1 LRFLFLKVT
10 QKPDVDFNLV
20 NSKKA
25 TSQLPYP
32 LSFLLI
38 PSTKF
43 MKQFLFTLLFTTAV
57 TCAVN
62 AQSDDLKMNQLQVIG
77 SHNSYRHAIE
87 TDLYNTIQ
95 AKDTSRSLKGLQYTH
110 ISLTD
115 QLNKGLRG
123 LEIDVYG
130 DVKGGKYAHP
140 KGLDIVK
147 STEAYDPKGEMQK
160 PGFKVFH
167 MVDIDFRTSCYT
179 LQSCL
184 AELKKWSDANPGHVP
199 VLITLEPKDGHA
211 SFFGNKPEEFT
222 PELFDALDKE
232 LRKGLGNKLITPDM
246 VRGKYKT
253 LEEAVLNNNWPT
265 LKKAKGKFLFI
276 LDNNDTKRDL
286 YALNHPSLKGRAI
299 FINAEP
305 GKPEA
310 ATIFRN
316 NSEDPTIA
324 DLVKKGYII
333 RTRADSDTKEA
344 RKNDYTHFNAAKT
357 SGAQIITTDYYLP
370 STFFDSPYQIKYDDG
385 TYVRVDPV
393 NGGK

>member
-1 LRFLFLKVT
+1 
-10 QKPDVDFNLV
+10 
-20 NSKKA
+20 
-25 TSQLPYP
+25 
-32 LSFLLI
+32 
-38 PSTKF
+38 
-43 MKQFLFTLLFTTAV
+43 MKQILFALLFAGTIQLSQ
-57 TCAVN
+57 
-62 AQSDDLKMNQLQVIG
+62 AQNDTLKINQIQVIG
-77 SHNSYRHAIE
+77 SHNSYRHNIE
-87 TDLYNTIQ
+87 PDLYNFIQ
-95 AKDTSRSLKGLQYTH
+95 AKDTTRSLKGLQYTH

-115 QLNKGLRG
+115 QLNKGLRQ
-123 LEIDVYG
+123 LEIDVQG
-130 DVKGGKYAHP
+130 DPQGGKFVHP

-147 STEAYDPKGEMQK
+147 SQEAYDPNGEMKK

-167 MVDIDFRTSCYT
+167 MIDIDFRTSCYT
-179 LQSCL
+179 LQGCL
-184 AELKKWSDANPGHVP
+184 AELKKWSDANPDHVP
-199 VLITLEPKDGHA
+199 VFITLEPKDDDSYLGTKA
-211 SFFGNKPEEFT
+211 EKFT
-222 PELFDALDKE
+222 SELFDALDKE

-276 LDNNDTKRDL
+276 LDNNGAKRDL
-286 YALNHPSLKGRAI
+286 YALNHPSLKGRAV

-316 NSEDPTIA
+316 NPEDAAIA

-333 RTRADSDTKEA
+333 RTRADADTKEA
-344 RKNDYTHFNAAKT
+344 RANDYTHFNAAKT

-370 STFFDSPYQIKYDDG
+370 STFFNSPYQIKYDDG

-393 NGGK
+393 NGEK

>member
-1 LRFLFLKVT
+1 MKQILCALFLAGAISSSVQAQNDTLKV
-10 QKPDVDFNLV
+10 
-20 NSKKA
+20 
-25 TSQLPYP
+25 
-32 LSFLLI
+32 
-38 PSTKF
+38 
-43 MKQFLFTLLFTTAV
+43 
-57 TCAVN
+57 
-62 AQSDDLKMNQLQVIG
+62 NQIQVIG

-87 TDLYNTIQ
+87 TDLYNFIQ

-110 ISLTD
+110 IPLTD
-115 QLNKGLRG
+115 QLNKGLRN
-123 LEIDVYG
+123 LEIDVQA
-130 DVKGGKYAHP
+130 DTKGGKFTHP
-140 KGLDIVK
+140 KGLDLAK
-147 STEAYDPKGEMQK
+147 SQEAYDPNGEMKK

-167 MVDIDFRTSCYT
+167 MIDIDFRTSCYT
-179 LQSCL
+179 LQNCL
-184 AELKKWSDANPGHVP
+184 AELKKWSDANPDHVP
-199 VLITLEPKDGHA
+199 VFITLEPKDDDSHLGTKA
-211 SFFGNKPEEFT
+211 EKFT

-276 LDNNDTKRDL
+276 LDNNAAKRDL
-286 YALNHPSLKGRAI
+286 YALNHPSLKGRAV

-310 ATIFRN
+310 ATLFRN
-316 NSEDPTIA
+316 NSEDPQIA

-344 RKNDYTHFNAAKT
+344 RKNDYSHFEAAKK

-370 STFFDSPYQIKYDDG
+370 STFFNSPYQIKYDDG
-385 TYVRVDPV
+385 TYVRVDPI
-393 NGGK
+393 NGVK

>member
-1 LRFLFLKVT
+1 
-10 QKPDVDFNLV
+10 
-20 NSKKA
+20 
-25 TSQLPYP
+25 
-32 LSFLLI
+32 
-38 PSTKF
+38 
-43 MKQFLFTLLFTTAV
+43 MKQMLFTCLIMLCVIFSS
-57 TCAVN
+57 N
-62 AQSDDLKMNQLQVIG
+62 AQSDDLKINQLQVIG

-87 TDLYNTIQ
+87 TELYNTIQ

-115 QLNKGLRG
+115 QLNKGLRN
-123 LEIDVYG
+123 LEIDVQG
-130 DVKGGKYAHP
+130 DSKGGKFAHP
-140 KGLDIVK
+140 KGLDIAK
-147 STEAYDPKGEMQK
+147 SDEAYDPNGDMKK

-167 MVDIDFRTSCYT
+167 MIDIDFRTSCYT

-184 AELKKWSDANPGHVP
+184 AELKKWSDANPDHVP
-199 VLITLEPKDGHA
+199 VFITLEPKDDD
-211 SFFGNKPEEFT
+211 SFLGTKAEKFT

-246 VRGKYKT
+246 VRGKYNT

-276 LDNNDTKRDL
+276 LDNNGAKRDL
-286 YALNHPSLKGRAI
+286 YALNHPSLKGRAV

-310 ATIFRN
+310 ATLFRN
-316 NSEDPTIA
+316 NSEDSTIV

-344 RKNDYTHFNAAKT
+344 RKNDYTHFEAAKN

-385 TYVRVDPV
+385 SYVRVNLV
-393 NGGK
+393 TGGK

>member
-1 LRFLFLKVT
+1 
-10 QKPDVDFNLV
+10 
-20 NSKKA
+20 
-25 TSQLPYP
+25 
-32 LSFLLI
+32 
-38 PSTKF
+38 
-43 MKQFLFTLLFTTAV
+43 MKQILFTVFIAGALH
-57 TCAVN
+57 CN
-62 AQSDDLKMNQLQVIG
+62 SQIKNDNLKINQLQVIG

-87 TDLYNTIQ
+87 PDLYNLIQ

-110 ISLTD
+110 IGITE
-115 QLNKGLRG
+115 QLNKGLRN
-123 LEIDVYG
+123 LEIDVQG
-130 DVKGGKYAHP
+130 DSKGGKFAHP
-140 KGLDIVK
+140 KGLDMAKPEEV
-147 STEAYDPKGEMQK
+147 YDPNGEMKK

-167 MVDIDFRTSCYT
+167 MIDIDFRTSCYT
-179 LQSCL
+179 LQNCL
-184 AELKKWSDANPGHVP
+184 AELKKWSDANPDHVP
-199 VLITLEPKDGHA
+199 VFITLEPKDDD
-211 SFFGNKPEEFT
+211 SFLGTKAEKFT
-222 PELFDALDKE
+222 TELFDALDAE

-276 LDNNDTKRDL
+276 LDNNGAKRDL
-286 YALNHPSLKGRAI
+286 YALNHPSLKGRAV

-310 ATIFRN
+310 ATLFRN
-316 NSEDPTIA
+316 NSEDPEIT

-344 RKNDYTHFNAAKT
+344 RKNDYTHFEAAKN

-370 STFFDSPYQIKYDDG
+370 STFFNSPYQIKYDDG

-393 NGGK
+393 NGTK